1 MIQIPLSL
9 PRTSKQKL
17 DMLLQ
22 WGKLRQEQ
30 LSEAASITKDTI
42 VDFIRRQAARGEWQE
57 IQQVLRGKPM
67 TKAARFMMKE
77 LRDKVVQKLI
87 MRLGLR
93 PIIAVAIAAVLLPLI
108 LAKFGGSLL
117 NRVRNGQENP

>member
-17 DMLLQ
+17 DMLLH

-30 LSEAASITKDTI
+30 LREAASITKDTI

-67 TKAARFMMKE
+67 TRAARFMMKE

-93 PIIAVAIAAVLLPLI
+93 PVIAMAIAAVLLPLI
-108 LAKFGGSLL
+108 LAKFGGNLL
-117 NRVRNGQENP
+117 NRLRNTQHAE

>member
-1 MIQIPLSL
+1 
-9 PRTSKQKL
+9 
-17 DMLLQ
+17 MLLQ